1 MATSG
6 SAGAPAPPPAGAG
19 GPSPTVPAPLN
30 RFIGREREREAV
42 MLRLADEP
50 GTLQVRPRLLT
61 LTGPGGVGKTRL
73 AIEVARDL
81 ARGAAYPDGVWFVG
95 LAPLADAAR
104 CRTRSPPCSA
114 SASRPALPSWRRC
127 RRRCAPAGCCWCWTT
142 ASTSSTPAR
151 EWRRRSWA
159 PARTSPSW
167 PPAGRRSSS
176 PARRC
181 GPSRPSPSP
190 RPCPRAPGRGRRTR
204 SSSTTPS
211 ASSSSG
217 PGRRSRRSR

>member
-6 SAGAPAPPPAGAG
+6 SAAAHAPPPAGAG

-42 MLRLADEP
+42 MLRLAEEP
-50 GTLQVRPRLLT
+50 GTPQVRPRLLT

-95 LAPLADAAR
+95 LAPLADAALVPHAIAAELGVR
-104 CRTRSPPCSA
+104 EQAGAPILETTQEALRSRRLLLVLDNCEHLVDACARVAEALLGACPLLTILATSREALNVTGETMWPVPP
-114 SASRPALPSWRRC
+114 LPV
-127 RRRCAPAGCCWCWTT
+127 
-142 ASTSSTPAR
+142 
-151 EWRRRSWA
+151 
-159 PARTSPSW
+159 
-167 PPAGRRSSS
+167 PP
-176 PARRC
+176 
-181 GPSRPSPSP
+181 
-190 RPCPRAPGRGRRTR
+190 PCPRAPGRGRRTR